1 MANSSKQKR
10 KKNVEKT
17 PEKPPPVKRTKT
29 RSRID
34 AGGGRSSTSSS
45 PPSVLEGLTV
55 MERRAPLLE
64 VDEDDENVEDI
75 NGEDN
80 DNGEDD
86 NPENREED
94 NNGKEDN
101 DNGEDNNGEDNR
113 DGDSDS
119 HEDDI
124 TTGGHVAALSTA
136 AAGSGMFDMLIL
148 VCLIVAILMLA
159 FQALPFL
166 LETEIESAGKMGNRS
181 MLWIVCRG
189 LLRIICS
196 ER

>member
-1 MANSSKQKR
+1 
-10 KKNVEKT
+10 
-17 PEKPPPVKRTKT
+17 
-29 RSRID
+29 
-34 AGGGRSSTSSS
+34 
-45 PPSVLEGLTV
+45 
-55 MERRAPLLE
+55 MERRAPPLE
-64 VDEDDENVEDI
+64 VDEDDENVEDN
-75 NGEDN
+75 NGEDD

-86 NPENREED
+86 NPEDDNGEDNREED
-94 NNGKEDN
+94 NNGEEDN
-101 DNGEDNNGEDNR
+101 DNGEDNNGEDNG

-124 TTGGHVAALSTA
+124 TTGGRVGALSTA

-148 VCLIVAILMLA
+148 GCLIVAILMLA